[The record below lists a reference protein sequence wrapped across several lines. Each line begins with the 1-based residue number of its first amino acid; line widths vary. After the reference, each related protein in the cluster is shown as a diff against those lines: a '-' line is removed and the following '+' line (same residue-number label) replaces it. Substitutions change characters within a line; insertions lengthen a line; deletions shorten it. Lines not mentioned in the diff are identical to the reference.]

1 MTQKEMMEQI
11 MALQFTLIDLGQ
23 YLDTHPFDSNAISY
37 YNDYKEEWQK
47 LWKEYEEKY
56 EPLTAG
62 SNNPTSWAWL
72 DNPWP
77 WENMFE

>member
-1 MTQKEMMEQI
+1 MNQKEMMEQI

-23 YLDTHPFDSNAISY
+23 YLDTHPNDSNAIAY
-37 YNDYKEEWQK
+37 FNDYKTEWKK
-47 LWKEYEEKY
+47 LWNEYEQKF

-62 SNNPTSWAWL
+62 SNNPSSWSWL
-72 DNPWP
+72 ENPWP